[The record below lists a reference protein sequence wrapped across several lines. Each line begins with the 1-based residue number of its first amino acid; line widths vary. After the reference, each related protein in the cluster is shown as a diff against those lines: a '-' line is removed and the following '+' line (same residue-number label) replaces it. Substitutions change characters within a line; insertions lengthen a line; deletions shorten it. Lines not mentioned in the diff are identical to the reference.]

1 MAETKIKQRNVHL
14 TAESWLIAAVD
25 ALRPDF
31 ELAGKKIPESLHCD
45 WGFDGHG
52 SKKTEVSGQFWEG
65 SASTD
70 EIPKII
76 IRSVTDDVVTI
87 LDALVHQCVHA
98 CVGAQEGHGKGFRE
112 LALRIG
118 LDPPMRTS
126 KAGKRLRERLHAVAE
141 GLGPFPNAKLNFDT
155 HTAEGMQKVVADK
168 PDKQESRQR
177 KAECLIDA
185 CGYIVRAS
193 AQTLRRGAPLCPIH
207 TKPMWHEELPPE
219 PVEEPKATEEPEL
232 PVPEPVLA
240 TESKAAEAS

>member
-1 MAETKIKQRNVHL
+1 MAEAKSKQRNEHL

-31 ELAGKKIPESLHCD
+31 EAAGKTIPESLHCD

-52 SKKTEVSGQFWEG
+52 IKKTEVSGQFWEG

-76 IRSVTDDVVTI
+76 IRSVTDDVVAI

-98 CVGAQEGHGKGFRE
+98 AVGAQEGHGKGFRE

-126 KAGKRLRERLHAVAE
+126 KAGKRLRERLHALSE
-141 GLGPFPNAKLNFDT
+141 GLGPFPNARLNFET
-155 HTAEGMQKVVADK
+155 HSVDGSKKIVADK
-168 PDKQESRQR
+168 PDTQESRQR

-207 TKPMWHEELPPE
+207 NKAMWHEELPAEPEREKQPVELPPAE
-219 PVEEPKATEEPEL
+219 PVDDQ
-232 PVPEPVLA
+232 PVEA
-240 TESKAAEAS
+240 ES